1 MISRHRRIAS
11 MATLLLVVTSGCSFF
26 SQDIRDSQACAG
38 IQEISAQNSDR
49 GQGMQPLALAAD
61 LRNLALPPASA
72 RLGRDIADLART
84 LERSALATDVSDLS
98 RDYLEIENLV
108 QKISNRCAELSYA
121 SAIAVLPL
129 GGDSNDSLEV
139 PEPEPVDEA
148 EQMGDGRESEDSD
161 GLPSVSSAVTELR
174 VEPEVEGGY
183 SRGLFDHWIDGDG
196 NGCDTR
202 REVLIEESLQP
213 VTVGP
218 GCFLEGGEWYSAF
231 DGVTTTNPSNFDID
245 HFVPLKEAWDSGAH
259 AWSDER
265 RRDFANDLSSP
276 SSLIAVSAS
285 SNRSKGARDP
295 AEWLPPDDSYHCS
308 YVEQW
313 IEVKLYWDLSVDP
326 NEAAVLNDVLSGC

>member
-1 MISRHRRIAS
+1 MIGRNFRVATV
-11 MATLLLVVTSGCSFF
+11 ATLILVATSGCSFF
-26 SQDIRDSQACAG
+26 SQDIRDSQACGG
-38 IQEISAQNSDR
+38 IQEISLQNSDR
-49 GQGMQPLALAAD
+49 SQGTPPLALAAD

-72 RLGRDIADLART
+72 RLGGDIADLARV
-84 LERSALATDVSDLS
+84 LERFALSDDVSDLS
-98 RDYLEIENLV
+98 QDYLEIENLV
-108 QKISNRCAELSYA
+108 QKISDRCAELSYA
-121 SAIAVLPL
+121 SAIAVVPL

-148 EQMGDGRESEDSD
+148 EQMGDGPESEDSD

-183 SRGLFDHWIDGDG
+183 SRGLFDHWIDADGD
-196 NGCDTR
+196 GCDTR

-218 GCFLEGGEWYSAF
+218 GCSLEGGEWYSAF

-265 RRDFANDLSSP
+265 RRDFANDLSNP
-276 SSLIAVSAS
+276 ASLIAVSAS

-295 AEWLPPDDSYHCS
+295 AEWLPPDASYHCS

-326 NEAAVLNDVLSGC
+326 NEAAVLNDVLSRC